1 MVDARHHHGL
11 VIQDTLQKATK
22 LGLEN
27 SSARILSTD
36 TVCLSKTAS
45 VGYVTIMGKPMAT
58 SQDFATW
65 SCTEA
70 LDPKFLMYAL
80 MAEGNEIRRFGKGTT
95 HTTIYFP
102 EIRALHICL
111 PSVQEQKVIVE
122 TVESKLQ
129 HIGKMVQEIKNQLK
143 RSDTLR
149 QSILKKAFSGQL
161 VPQDPNDETASALL
175 ARIQAEKSAHAASKV
190 SHKHSPAKGGRK
202 ARSKEAS

>member
-1 MVDARHHHGL
+1 
-11 VIQDTLQKATK
+11 
-22 LGLEN
+22 
-27 SSARILSTD
+27 
-36 TVCLSKTAS
+36 
-45 VGYVTIMGKPMAT
+45 
-58 SQDFATW
+58 
-65 SCTEA
+65 
-70 LDPKFLMYAL
+70 MYAL